1 MQLKKAICSF
11 IYFKILG
18 WEADVNVP
26 DYDKYIICAAP
37 HTSNWDFIIGKLFY
51 AAIGRKTGFM
61 MKKEWF
67 FFPLGYLFKA
77 MGGIPVNR
85 SKNTSTVNSVS
96 NTAMKSKTFHL
107 CITPEGTR
115 SANPNWK
122 KGFYYIAYKAHIP
135 ILLFGIDYKNKRI
148 IGNKEIIP
156 SGDYEK
162 DIKEIK
168 RYFIQFT
175 GKYPE
180 KFEIGEL

>member
-1 MQLKKAICSF
+1 
-11 IYFKILG
+11 
-18 WEADVNVP
+18 
-26 DYDKYIICAAP
+26 
-37 HTSNWDFIIGKLFY
+37 
-51 AAIGRKTGFM
+51 
-61 MKKEWF
+61 
-67 FFPLGYLFKA
+67 

-85 SKNTSTVNSVS
+85 SKNTSTVDSVS